1 MSYPVMDAFPVPSI
15 VACRCGAHKES
26 LPPVPGA
33 LTGCADC
40 RAAMHGAIAD
50 LRARL
55 DAASDF
61 IADIPGVL
69 SGKTDVSE
77 PWKGGTPEMHAALD
91 ALRRARK

>member
-1 MSYPVMDAFPVPSI
+1 
-15 VACRCGAHKES
+15 
-26 LPPVPGA
+26 
-33 LTGCADC
+33 
-40 RAAMHGAIAD
+40 MHGAIAD